1 MIKTSKSAIKVL
13 AMILISLL
21 ILVFSGCSSDNN
33 EKCDKNDDVVVKYD
47 IISARYIHHEGIE
60 KFHITYINSD
70 GKYQT
75 ESVDPDYWLEISDEN
90 KVVITNPDGFF
101 SYSKTFVLTADTY
114 NQIINASP
122 NIYEIE

>member
-1 MIKTSKSAIKVL
+1 MKSNKIVL
-13 AMILISLL
+13 KIIALLMVISL
-21 ILVFSGCSSDNN
+21 VMMFSGCSSDNN
-33 EKCDKNDDVVVKYD
+33 DDVVVVEYD
-47 IISARYIHHEGIE
+47 IISARYIHNEGIE
-60 KFHITYINSD
+60 KFYITYINSD

-90 KVVITNPDGFF
+90 KVVITNPDGVF